1 MSTIT
6 AADVNKLRQQTGAGM
21 MDCKKALQE
30 ANGDF
35 ELAVEVLRK
44 KGQKV
49 AANRS
54 DREAGE
60 GAILSGVNA
69 DGTFGV
75 LLSLNC
81 ETDFVAKNEAFVG
94 VAKTLLDLAIAEGIV
109 EKDDLL
115 ARTYPGASIT
125 VSEKI
130 TEEVGK
136 IGERIEIGTFSTLS
150 GAQVVGYIHPG
161 NRLATLVAFTAPLS
175 AEAGRDVAMQA
186 AAMAPIALDESSVAP
201 ELIAKEKEIGM
212 DLAMQEGKPADMAEK
227 IADGRIK
234 KWFKEVTLVHQQ
246 FIKDNKLTVAEYVKS
261 ANASATI
268 SGFCRSALD

>member
-6 AADVNKLRQQTGAGM
+6 ASDVNKLRQQTGAGM

-60 GAILSGVNA
+60 GAILSGVSA

-75 LLSLNC
+75 LLALNC

-94 VAKTLLDLAIAEGIV
+94 VAKVLLDYAIAEGIT
-109 EKDDLL
+109 EKEELL
-115 ARTYPGASIT
+115 GRTYPGASIT
-125 VSEKI
+125 VAEKI

-136 IGERIEIGTFSTLS
+136 IGERIEIGTYSTLT
-150 GAQVVGYIHPG
+150 GAQVVHYIHPG

-212 DLAMQEGKPADMAEK
+212 ELAMQEGKPADMAEK

-261 ANASATI
+261 ANSAATV
-268 SGFCRSALD
+268 SGFCRTALD

>member
-1 MSTIT
+1 MPACPGS
-6 AADVNKLRQQTGAGM
+6 QTSVTPRAR
-21 MDCKKALQE
+21 AW
-30 ANGDF
+30 
-35 ELAVEVLRK
+35 R
-44 KGQKV
+44 
-49 AANRS
+49 
-54 DREAGE
+54 
-60 GAILSGVNA
+60 LSG
-69 DGTFGV
+69 
-75 LLSLNC
+75 
-81 ETDFVAKNEAFVG
+81 K
-94 VAKTLLDLAIAEGIV
+94 AE
-109 EKDDLL
+109 
-115 ARTYPGASIT
+115 R
-125 VSEKI
+125 
-130 TEEVGK
+130 
-136 IGERIEIGTFSTLS
+136 S
-150 GAQVVGYIHPG
+150 GSGRGRRGPISQVVGYIHPG